1 LIQAE
6 VKERCN
12 TLVGTAFSAI
22 PSTDIV
28 KIVQKQ
34 LLNYNYTLPKAP
46 NVSFLPNFFLANLLP
61 EECSFK
67 CAAIL
72 Q

>member
-1 LIQAE
+1 MIRAE

-12 TLVGTAFSAI
+12 ALVGTAFSAI
-22 PSTDIV
+22 LSTDIV

-34 LLNYNYTLPKAP
+34 LLNYNYTLLKVP
-46 NVSFLPNFFLANLLP
+46 NMSFLPNFFLANLLP

-67 CAAIL
+67 CVAIS